1 MTLDQ
6 VQAYLDR
13 IGCTKPESVSVES
26 LRKLTRAH
34 LETVPFEN
42 LLIVVEGGV
51 PSLEPED
58 LYRKVVEN
66 HRGGWCFELNK
77 IFYLLLKALGYE
89 CYPVPVRV
97 LGRGE
102 PAAISHRGTVVLLEG
117 QRWYVDVGFGGM
129 GPKGIINMEDS
140 GIQTIVGEHFRAAWE
155 GENCVIIRVEPDKEM
170 RMLSVWDR
178 EWLECDYEFWN
189 GFFALCPGTPFHTKR
204 ISHMCTPTGWINMV
218 DMEVTVFDNGETTV
232 RQFSGEEEQRR
243 YVAEQFKMR
252 LPQWEA

>member
-1 MTLDQ
+1 MDI
-6 VQAYLDR
+6 QAYLDR
-13 IGCTKPESVSVES
+13 IGYRGTRELNADNLSA
-26 LRKLTRAH
+26 LIRAH

-97 LGRGE
+97 LGRPE
-102 PAAISHRGTVVLLEG
+102 PCPISHRGTIVVLDG
-117 QRWYVDVGFGGM
+117 RRWYVDVGFGGM

-155 GENCVIIRVEPDKEM
+155 GENCVIIRVE
-170 RMLSVWDR
+170 
-178 EWLECDYEFWN
+178 
-189 GFFALCPGTPFHTKR
+189 A
-204 ISHMCTPTGWINMV
+204 
-218 DMEVTVFDNGETTV
+218 
-232 RQFSGEEEQRR
+232 QQRL
-243 YVAEQFKMR
+243 R
-252 LPQWEA
+252 LAVP